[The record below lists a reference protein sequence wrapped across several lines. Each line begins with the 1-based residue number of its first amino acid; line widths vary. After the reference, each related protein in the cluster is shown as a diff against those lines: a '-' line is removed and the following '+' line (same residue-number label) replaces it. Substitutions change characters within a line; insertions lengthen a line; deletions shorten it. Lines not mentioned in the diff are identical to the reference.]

1 MFLGTRISLPNQ
13 SIFHVFIITHE
24 HGPYANIM
32 PLTAV
37 LHFTIAAILATVQTN
52 KLDLIDYNMQRGPL
66 LEEMDHIYS
75 SM

>member
-1 MFLGTRISLPNQ
+1 M
-13 SIFHVFIITHE
+13 H
-24 HGPYANIM
+24 
-32 PLTAV
+32 LTAV